1 MGMNIIVL
9 LSIIVEANQPLAI
22 EDGQIQDTNLKE
34 TVNPPDEAALEEA
47 LLLKEAYGGSI
58 TIVTVHHR
66 EAEKHLMRAL
76 AMGADSALFVK
87 TEESLEPSVIAKII
101 AEQIS
106 DRSVDLIL
114 AGDFSTNGGS
124 GQVGPRVAARLG
136 MPLITKAEK
145 LEIDKDDVLITK
157 ESNGDLETYKGSFPV
172 LLTIPQ
178 GLHTPR
184 LPKLSS
190 IMKAKQK
197 PLEIRAV
204 SYANKT
210 DIQAVDYSYS
220 ATDRKKIL
228 LDGELQDKVNQLAQI
243 IKGHIQ
249 E

>member
-9 LSIIVEANQPLAI
+9 LSITVEANQPLTI

-47 LLLKEAYGGSI
+47 LLLKEAYGGNI

-66 EAEKHLMRAL
+66 EAEKHLRRAL
-76 AMGADSALFVK
+76 AMGADSALLVK

-106 DRSVDLIL
+106 NMSIDLIL

-124 GQVGPRVAARLG
+124 GQVGPRVATRLG
-136 MPLITKAEK
+136 MPVITKAEK
-145 LEIDKDDVLITK
+145 LELDEDEVLITK
-157 ESNGDLETYKGSFPV
+157 ESNGDLETYKGRFPV
-172 LLTIPQ
+172 FLTIPQ

-184 LPKLSS
+184 LPKLAA

-197 PLEIRAV
+197 PLEIRTA
-204 SYANKT
+204 SYANEK
-210 DIQAVDYSYS
+210 DIQAVDFSYS
-220 ATDRKKIL
+220 VTDRKKVL
-228 LDGELQDKVNQLAQI
+228 LNGELQDKVIQLAQI
-243 IKGHIQ
+243 IKDHIQ

>member
-1 MGMNIIVL
+1 MNIIVL
-9 LSIIVEANQPLAI
+9 LSIIVEANQPLTI
-22 EDGQIQDTNLKE
+22 EDGQIQDANLKE

-47 LLLKEAYGGSI
+47 LLLKEAYGGSV
-58 TIVTVHHR
+58 TIVTVHHG
-66 EAEKHLMRAL
+66 EAEKHLRRAL
-76 AMGADSALFVK
+76 AMGADRALLLK
-87 TEESLEPSVIAKII
+87 TGESLEPSVIAKII

-106 DRSVDLIL
+106 NMSIDLIL

-124 GQVGPRVAARLG
+124 GQVGPRVATRLG
-136 MPLITKAEK
+136 LPLITKAEK
-145 LEIDKDDVLITK
+145 IELDKDEVLVTK

-197 PLEIRAV
+197 PLEIRNV
-204 SYANKT
+204 SYTNKK
-210 DIQAVDYSYS
+210 DIQAVEYSYS
-220 ATDRKKIL
+220 VTDRKKIL
-228 LDGELQDKVNQLAQI
+228 LDGELQDKVNQLAKI
-243 IKGHIQ
+243 IKGHLQ